1 MGRKLV
7 EKTKSRVK
15 LSIDPDLLE
24 ALKDSGVNQSRL
36 YSIAAKKY
44 LRKKGK
50 KQVERHI
57 TFLLAFCIF
66 KTEQIFETP
75 NIRSYKK
82 IGGIEKNA
90 KTIHR

>member
-50 KQVERHI
+50 K
-57 TFLLAFCIF
+57 
-66 KTEQIFETP
+66 
-75 NIRSYKK
+75 
-82 IGGIEKNA
+82 
-90 KTIHR
+90 